1 MNSNKDRAE
10 ELLKVFW
17 ESDHHNVALALKEVL
32 EKLRGQLSGTH
43 PIDFTDELE
52 VMFNNGW
59 DECLKEIDCI
69 CDELEFL

>member
-1 MNSNKDRAE
+1 MTNQERAE
-10 ELLKVFW
+10 ELLSVLMDS
-17 ESDHHNVALALKEVL
+17 EHHNVALALKEVL

-69 CDELEFL
+69 IDELEHL